1 MAWIAK
7 RGKVYEARWV
17 VNGKQHRKSTGIKI
31 AGSPGCSAAKAKIMA
46 QQAADSIAQLS
57 TGETPLNKALDAM
70 RAVAEVQGVASN
82 VPTVRE
88 YLASIRERRQDRS
101 QKNRAR
107 AHAVFVEF
115 LGEDA
120 DKRIDLI
127 TPQKCREFVR
137 WAASGGKVGSST
149 IVGYKNILSAAFNQA
164 VEVDDILM
172 KNPMKRVNVRE
183 EYVAVAGREKAEP
196 MKRLPFTVEEIHTL
210 MEKAPAPWCDMVA
223 VSWYCMGLRLS
234 DVCQLKWDAV
244 NFDKG
249 TIHIEAE
256 TKTGRPRDIAI
267 CDALR
272 QRLESIKSK
281 QAADEPYVFPAM
293 AAQYEVNK
301 SATISTRFTS
311 ILRAMGIIGDPIAEK
326 KEGARHRM
334 SDKSFHSIRH
344 AVVSVLRS
352 NPAFTPD
359 MVRDAVGHSSEAV
372 EQGYYTATMAQ
383 RAQLS
388 NALMQAVEHVGN
400 PGAGMPP
407 YPATA

>member
-31 AGSPGCSAAKAKIMA
+31 AGGPGYSATQAKRMA
-46 QQAADSIAQLS
+46 QQAADSMEQLS
-57 TGETPLNKALDAM
+57 AEVTPLNKALDAV
-70 RAVAEVQGVASN
+70 RAVAEVQGVASS

-88 YLASIRERRQDRS
+88 YLATIRGRKQDRS
-101 QKNRAR
+101 QQNRAR
-107 AHAVFVEF
+107 AHAVFEAF
-115 LGEDA
+115 LGDDV

-127 TPQKCREFVR
+127 TPQRCREFVR
-137 WAASGGKVGSST
+137 WAAKTKGVSMST
-149 IVGYKNILSAAFNQA
+149 IKLFRSIISAAFNEA
-164 VEVDDILM
+164 VDVDDILV
-172 KNPMKRVNVRE
+172 KNPMHRVNVRDE
-183 EYVAVAGREKAEP
+183 FVAVMGRDKAVP

-256 TKTGRPRDIAI
+256 TKTSRPRDIAI

-272 QRLESIKSK
+272 QRLERMKGE

-311 ILRAMGIIGDPIAEK
+311 ILRAMGIIGDPIAKK

-388 NALMQAVEHVGN
+388 NALMQAVENASN

>member
-31 AGSPGCSAAKAKIMA
+31 AGGPGYSATQAKRMA
-46 QQAADSIAQLS
+46 QQAADSMEQLS
-57 TGETPLNKALDAM
+57 AEATPLNKALDAV
-70 RAVAEVQGVASN
+70 RAVAEVQGVASS

-88 YLASIRERRQDRS
+88 YLATIRGRKQDRS
-101 QKNRAR
+101 QQNRAR
-107 AHAVFVEF
+107 AHAVFEAF
-115 LGEDA
+115 LGDDV

-127 TPQKCREFVR
+127 TPQRCREFVR
-137 WAASGGKVGSST
+137 WAAQTKGVSMST
-149 IVGYKNILSAAFNQA
+149 IKLFRSIISAAFNEA
-164 VEVDDILM
+164 VDVDDILV
-172 KNPMKRVNVRE
+172 KNPMHRVNVRDE
-183 EYVAVAGREKAEP
+183 FVAVMGRDKAVP

-256 TKTGRPRDIAI
+256 TKTSRPRDIAI

-272 QRLESIKSK
+272 QRLESIKSG

-311 ILRAMGIIGDPIAEK
+311 ILRAMGLIGDPMAEK

>member
-1 MAWIAK
+1 M
-7 RGKVYEARWV
+7 YEARWT

-31 AGSPGCSAAKAKIMA
+31 AGGPGYSAAQAKRMA
-46 QQAADSIAQLS
+46 QQAADSMEQMS
-57 TGETPLNKALDAM
+57 TGGIPLNKALNAV
-70 RAVAEVQGVASN
+70 RAVAEVQGVAGS
-82 VPTVRE
+82 VPTVRQ
-88 YLASIRERRQDRS
+88 YLATIRERKQDRS
-101 QKNRAR
+101 QNSRAR
-107 AHAVFVEF
+107 AHAVFEEF
-115 LGEDA
+115 LGDDA
-120 DKRIDLI
+120 DARIDLI
-127 TPQKCREFVR
+127 TPQRCREFVH
-137 WAASGGKVGSST
+137 WAARTKGVSMST
-149 IVGYKNILSAAFNQA
+149 VKLFRMIISAAFNQA
-164 VEVDDILM
+164 VDVDDILV
-172 KNPMKRVNVRE
+172 KNPMHRVNVRE
-183 EYVAVAGREKAEP
+183 EYVSVMGKEESAP
-196 MKRLPFTVEEIHTL
+196 MKRQPFTVEEIHRL
-210 MEKAPAPWCDMVA
+210 IKEMPAPWCDMVA

-234 DVCQLKWDAV
+234 DVCLMRWDAV
-244 NFDKG
+244 DLDKG

-256 TKTGRPRDIAI
+256 IKTGQPRDIVI

-272 QRLESIKSK
+272 QRLERIKGE
-281 QAADEPYVFPAM
+281 QTGNETYLFPAM
-293 AAQYEVNK
+293 AAQYEVNQ

-311 ILRAMGIIGDPIAEK
+311 MLQAMGIIGDPIAEK
-326 KEGARHRM
+326 KKGARHRM

-400 PGAGMPP
+400 PGAEMPP

>member
-17 VNGKQHRKSTGIKI
+17 LNGKQHRKSTGIKI
-31 AGSPGCSAAKAKIMA
+31 AGGPGYSATQAKRMA
-46 QQAADSIAQLS
+46 QQAADSMEQLS
-57 TGETPLNKALDAM
+57 TGGTPLNKALDAV
-70 RAVAEVQGVASN
+70 RAVAEVQGITSN

-88 YLASIRERRQDRS
+88 YLKTIRERKQDRS
-101 QKNRAR
+101 QGNRAR
-107 AHAVFVEF
+107 AHAVFERF
-115 LGEDA
+115 LGDNA

-127 TPQKCREFVR
+127 SHQTCREFIQ
-137 WAASGGKVGSST
+137 WAAKETGVRLST
-149 IVGYKNILSAAFNQA
+149 VMGYKRIISAAFNEA
-164 VEVDDILM
+164 VDVDDILM
-172 KNPMKRVNVRE
+172 KNPMHRVNVKE
-183 EYVAVAGREKAEP
+183 EYVAVVGRENAEP

-244 NFDKG
+244 NFDTG

-272 QRLESIKSK
+272 QRLESIKSG

-311 ILRAMGIIGDPIAEK
+311 ILRAMGLIGDPMAEK

>member
-17 VNGKQHRKSTGIKI
+17 VNGKQHRKSTGIKV
-31 AGSPGCSAAKAKIMA
+31 AGEPGCSAAKAKIMA
-46 QQAADSIAQLS
+46 QQTADSIEQLS
-57 TGETPLNKALDAM
+57 AGKTPLNKALDAM

-88 YLASIRERRQDRS
+88 YLATIRERKQDRS

-107 AHAVFVEF
+107 AHAVFEEF
-115 LGEDA
+115 LGNDA

-137 WAASGGKVGSST
+137 WAANGGKVGSST

-183 EYVAVAGREKAEP
+183 EYVAVAGQDKATP
-196 MKRLPFTVEEIHTL
+196 MKRLPFTVEEIHKL
-210 MEKAPAPWCDMVA
+210 IQEAPAPWCDMVA

-234 DVCQLKWDAV
+234 DVCKLRWDAV
-244 NFDKG
+244 NLDKG

-256 TKTGRPRDIAI
+256 TKTGQPRAIAI

-281 QAADEPYVFPAM
+281 QAADETHVFPAM
-293 AAQYEVNK
+293 AAQYEVNQ

-311 ILRAMGIIGDPIAEK
+311 LLRAMGIIGDPIAEK
-326 KEGARHRM
+326 KKGARHRM

-400 PGAGMPP
+400 PGAEMPP